1 MGEKNYIYI
10 IKEKEEE
17 TWPQM
22 GGGGA
27 YTVFRYM

>member
-1 MGEKNYIYI
+1 MGENNYIYI
-10 IKEKEEE
+10 IKKEE